1 MEIRVKESIL
11 VLSAELIMFIG
22 RLQEILELTS
32 RAMALLQLQK
42 LNVGQFALSVDKS
55 NYLVINPTDLT
66 PPLLSKITPFSQK
79 WRRQDQ
85 LPETH
90 FKIKLIIQAHKLF
103 SYKLKSQ
110 TTETTQLLT
119 NEPSRTSYACTHA
132 CMHEVWVLTDIN
144 CLTPMQVY
152 LPGITTST
160 QGESGRL
167 VLILVTRIQI

>member
-11 VLSAELIMFIG
+11 VLSAELIMLIG
-22 RLQEILELTS
+22 RLQETLELTS

-90 FKIKLIIQAHKLF
+90 FKII
-103 SYKLKSQ
+103 SYKLKSP
-110 TTETTQLLT
+110 TTESTQLLT
-119 NEPSRTSYACTHA
+119 NEPSRTSYACAHA
-132 CMHEVWVLTDIN
+132 RMHEVWVLTDIY
-144 CLTPMQVY
+144 CLTPMQVD
-152 LPGITTST
+152 LLGITTST

>member
-11 VLSAELIMFIG
+11 VLSAELIMLIG

-90 FKIKLIIQAHKLF
+90 FKII
-103 SYKLKSQ
+103 SYKLKSP
-110 TTETTQLLT
+110 TTESTQLLT
-119 NEPSRTSYACTHA
+119 NEPSRTSYACAHA
-132 CMHEVWVLTDIN
+132 CMHEVWVLTDIY
-144 CLTPMQVY
+144 CLTPMQVD

>member
-11 VLSAELIMFIG
+11 VLSAELIMLIG

-42 LNVGQFALSVDKS
+42 LNAGQFTLLADKS

-85 LPETH
+85 LPEVH

-103 SYKLKSQ
+103 SYKLSSP
-110 TTETTQLLT
+110 TTESTRLLP
-119 NEPSRTSYACTHA
+119 NEPSRTSYACAYA
-132 CMHEVWVLTDIN
+132 CMHEVWVLTHMY
-144 CLTPMQVY
+144 CLTLMQVD
-152 LPGITTST
+152 LPGITTLT
-160 QGESGRL
+160 QSESGRL
-167 VLILVTRIQI
+167 VLILVTKRHI